1 MALQDIYR
9 ELSKKL
15 LMEHSRVLPRIW
27 QIVCSVEEARVVNAL
42 PATAQELA
50 GRFGTTEGDM
60 IAILDNLFHK
70 GAVFE
75 TVKDGVITYRMPRH
89 IIQFH
94 DATILWK
101 EAPKELRDLWMEFEE
116 TDYPMLLDLVT
127 QIKMPSFM
135 RVIPIGES
143 IASRNQVLAHE
154 DALSMLDTAHTIAVT
169 DCACRTL
176 FRKCDHPINVCLQI
190 NRGAEYAIK
199 RGTGRRIDA
208 AEAREILELS
218 RKAGLVHMT
227 ENTAG
232 RSNVICNCCTCCCEM
247 LRFAKDEK
255 VRRAVLSPSRYQAH
269 LDTEACTACGLCE
282 DICPVKA
289 IKSKGGDTMLLD
301 VEVCIGCGL
310 CGSVCQVGAVTL
322 VEVRPPDF
330 IPA

>member
-1 MALQDIYR
+1 MTLQDIYR

-15 LMEHSRVLPRIW
+15 LMEHSAVLPRIW
-27 QIVCSVEEARVVNAL
+27 KTVCSEDEAKIVNAL
-42 PATAQELA
+42 PAAAHELA
-50 GRFGTTEGDM
+50 ARFGTTEDDM
-60 IAILDNLFHK
+60 LATLGGLFHK

-75 TVKDGVITYRMPRH
+75 AVKGGVTTYRMPRH

-101 EAPKELRDLWMEFEE
+101 EAPQELMDLWMKFEE
-116 TDYPMLLDLVT
+116 TDYPMLLELVT

-143 IASRNQVLAHE
+143 ITPRNQVLAHE
-154 DALSMLDTAHTIAVT
+154 DALGMLKGAQVIAVT

-176 FRKCDHPINVCLQI
+176 LKRCDHPLEVCIQI

-199 RGTGRRIDA
+199 RGTGRPIDA

-232 RSNVICNCCTCCCEM
+232 RSNVICNCCNCCCEM
-247 LRFAKDEK
+247 LRFATDEK
-255 VRRAVLSPSRYQAH
+255 TRRAVLSPSRYQAH
-269 LDTEACTACGLCE
+269 LDKEACTACGLCA

-289 IKSKGGDTMLLD
+289 LGSENGDTVLLD
-301 VEVCIGCGL
+301 VDVCIGCGL
-310 CGSVCQVGAVTL
+310 CATVCPVGAVTL

>member
-1 MALQDIYR
+1 MDLQDVYR
-9 ELSKKL
+9 DLSKKL
-15 LMEHSRVLPRIW
+15 LLEHSAVLPRIW
-27 QIVCSVEEARVVNAL
+27 KTVCSEDEARVVNAL
-42 PATAQELA
+42 PATARELA
-50 GRFGTTEGDM
+50 EKFGTTEHDM
-60 IAILDNLFHK
+60 LAILDNLFHK

-75 TVKDGVITYRMPRH
+75 AVKDGVTTYRMPRH

-101 EAPKELRDLWMEFEE
+101 EAPQELMNLWMEFEH
-116 TDYPMLLDLVT
+116 TDYPMLLELVA

-143 IASRNQVLAHE
+143 ITPRNQVLAHE
-154 DALSMLDTAHTIAVT
+154 DALGMLEAARVIAVT

-176 FRKCDHPINVCLQI
+176 LRRCDHPLTVCVQI

-199 RGTGRRIDA
+199 RGTGRRIGA
-208 AEAREILELS
+208 SEARELLELS

-232 RSNVICNCCTCCCEM
+232 RSNVICNCCSCCCEM
-247 LRFAKDEK
+247 LRFATDEK
-255 VRRAVLSPSRYQAH
+255 TRRAVLSPSRYQAH
-269 LDTEACTACGLCE
+269 LDKDACTACGLCA

-289 IKSKGGDTMLLD
+289 LGSGDGDTMLLD
-301 VEVCIGCGL
+301 ADACIGCGL
-310 CGSVCQVGAVTL
+310 CGSVCPVGAVTL